1 MMVTQEAIDKLKDL
15 QKAMEEHWQ
24 YLQNLTYHPFLEERA
39 FAESLKSIINEM
51 EG

>member
-1 MMVTQEAIDKLKDL
+1 MTTQEAIVRLKDL

-24 YLQNLTYHPFLEERA
+24 YLKRSTYHPFLDERA

-51 EG
+51 EE